1 MRRVATEIRST
12 YHSQATISGLWNAA
26 YAVGWAAGPAIGGAL
41 YAAMLRRRLCLS
53 EDGGGCVEVSHSCA
67 SRLD

>member
-12 YHSQATISGLWNAA
+12 YRSQATISGLWNAA

-53 EDGGGCVEVSHSCA
+53 EDGSGCVEVLRPCPSHI
-67 SRLD
+67 D